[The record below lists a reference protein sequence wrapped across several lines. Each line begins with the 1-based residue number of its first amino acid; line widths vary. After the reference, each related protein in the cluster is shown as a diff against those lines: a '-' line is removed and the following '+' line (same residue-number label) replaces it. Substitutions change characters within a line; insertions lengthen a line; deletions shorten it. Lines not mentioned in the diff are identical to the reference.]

1 MATDTK
7 EEQQIKE
14 TTLKN
19 TKLNVV
25 KLNWKEVKPKI
36 NLLLA
41 TSALLVST
49 AWAQNES
56 GFYRPPTLAPADATS
71 SGGGGAGDDDAK
83 AKAAALAKATLN
95 PIASLISVPLQNNFD
110 WGGGPN
116 DDGFQY
122 RLTVQPVIPISLSE
136 DWNVISRTILPFV
149 YQENIIGTSSQ
160 SGLADTVQSLF
171 FSPVKPTKSGW
182 IWGAGPVLQL
192 PTATDD
198 LLGEEKWGAGP
209 TGVALKQHGPWTY
222 GLLFNHIWSFAGESG
237 RDDVN
242 RTFLQPF
249 MSYTTKTFTS
259 FVANTES
266 SYDWEREQWLV
277 PINAGVQQLL
287 RVGKQPIA
295 LQIAGRYYA
304 EGPSGAPEWGLRF
317 QVSFLFPKR
326 NP

>member
-1 MATDTK
+1 MK
-7 EEQQIKE
+7 M
-14 TTLKN
+14 
-19 TKLNVV
+19 
-25 KLNWKEVKPKI
+25 KI
-36 NLLLA
+36 TQRKYPLCAALA
-41 TSALLVST
+41 TALVAT
-49 AWAQNES
+49 AAMAQS
-56 GFYRPPTLAPADATS
+56 GPAVLSPTLAPADATS
-71 SGGGGAGDDDAK
+71 SGGGGAGGDDEK

-222 GLLFNHIWSFAGESG
+222 GLLFNHIWSFAGESD

-266 SYDWEREQWLV
+266 SYDWKREQWLV
-277 PINAGVQQLL
+277 PINFGVQQLL
-287 RVGKQPIA
+287 KVGKQPIA

-317 QVSFLFPKR
+317 QVSFLFPK
-326 NP
+326 